1 MTKKDRT
8 KITRAAA
15 DRKKVIQ
22 SDRVGTIGR
31 LLKYKQNEYKQ
42 AFNCEKIK
50 VHLTKNFPCNLDSS
64 KVQCFESFVYVSFFL
79 RKFCISEE
87 LCRFPEKRS
96 KMTKLKGLSLIGN
109 NAKDRDKRA
118 A

>member
-42 AFNCEKIK
+42 AFNCEKNK
-50 VHLTKNFPCNLDSS
+50 STSNKKFPL
-64 KVQCFESFVYVSFFL
+64 QPRFFESTMF
-79 RKFCISEE
+79 
-87 LCRFPEKRS
+87 
-96 KMTKLKGLSLIGN
+96 
-109 NAKDRDKRA
+109 
-118 A
+118 